1 MTRLPLNP
9 AKRVALWW
17 RRLCVMTSKE
27 LRQLSRDIALVFF
40 FVWAFSANI
49 YEAGGGISL
58 QLRNAGFVVHDSDQ
72 SVSSRELI
80 RQFHPPYFRYE
91 GEIASLRE
99 GLRLLDVGKVMLVL
113 DIPPRFHESLVTGEQ
128 TSVQLQVDTA
138 NSAQGLSAA
147 IYAARIVS
155 EFGVE
160 EASKR
165 FGLSGGADGG
175 FPVVRSDHRVW
186 YNPNQNDTW
195 FQSIAEL
202 LNMITVFAILLP
214 ASAMIRE
221 KERGTIEQL
230 LVSPLTAFQIMFPKV
245 VSMTLVILI
254 GTAASLFGIIQG
266 VFHLPVKGSVTLF
279 FALTA
284 LYVFTTAGFGLFI
297 STFTA
302 NQAQVGLMTILVVAP
317 MMLLSGTWTPPEA
330 MPDWVRYLMLLSPL
344 HYFVDIS
351 YGIVLKGVGLDIL
364 WKPVLAMAALGGAL
378 FGFGM
383 WRFRRQFE

>member
-1 MTRLPLNP
+1 MTSSPLQRID
-9 AKRVALWW
+9 RVMLWW
-17 RRLCVMTSKE
+17 RRLIVMTSKE
-27 LRQLSRDIALVFF
+27 LRQLSRDMALVFF

-58 QLRNAGFVVHDSDQ
+58 QLRNAGLVVHDLDH
-72 SVSSRELI
+72 SVSSRELV
-80 RQFHPPYFRYE
+80 RRFHAPFFRYE
-91 GEIASLRE
+91 GEIGRAQE
-99 GLRLLDVGKVMLVL
+99 GIRLLDAGQIMLVL
-113 DIPPRFHESLVTGEQ
+113 DIPPRFHESLITGEQ
-128 TSVQLQVDTA
+128 TAVQLQVDTA

-147 IYAARIVS
+147 SYAARIVG
-155 EFGVE
+155 EFGLE
-160 EASKR
+160 QASTR
-165 FGLSGGADGG
+165 LGLSGGMGDSL
-175 FPVVRSDHRVW
+175 PVVRSDHRVW

-214 ASAMIRE
+214 ASAMVRE

-230 LVSPLTAFQIMFPKV
+230 LVSPLTSFQIMFPKV
-245 VSMTLVILI
+245 VSMTLAILL
-254 GTAASLFGIIQG
+254 GTAVSLFGIVQG
-266 VFHLPVKGSVTLF
+266 MFHLPVKGSVALF

-297 STFTA
+297 STFTT

-317 MMLLSGTWTPPEA
+317 MTLLSGTWTPLEA

-351 YGIVLKGVGLDIL
+351 YGILLKGVGLEIL
-364 WKPVLAMAALGGAL
+364 WKPVLAMAALGGSL

-383 WRFRRQFE
+383 WRFRKQFE